1 MKKRILVFIAAIL
14 LLSGCSTKTIDLQ
27 NTINQALAESTAEKL
42 FSNNM
47 NKQLYSY
54 YLPTNIGRYQST
66 QSTNVF
72 CDRGRKFIM
81 NLNVANIIQ
90 DAYYKDQEAEQAT
103 SFKEPIAQL
112 DGGYAD
118 GQESYH
124 AYTVSVYDQQGYYI
138 TVFESDVVEFYAV
151 SNACSVAA
159 LCKDMMRIARSL
171 KVNVTEVKN
180 MYSHKQ
186 NVDYKS
192 EKIELFEQLVPESG
206 RVEELFDNKND
217 DTDDASEKNED
228 GPKQITNAEDAI
240 E

>member
-1 MKKRILVFIAAIL
+1 MKKKIFAFIGIL

-27 NTINQALAESTAEKL
+27 NTLNQTMAETTAEKV
-42 FSNNM
+42 FNNNM

-72 CDRGRKFIM
+72 SDRGRKFIM

-90 DAYYKDQEAEQAT
+90 EAYYKDQEAEQTT
-103 SFKEPIAQL
+103 SFKDPIAQL
-112 DGGYAD
+112 EGGYED
-118 GQESYH
+118 GQKSYH
-124 AYTVSVYDQQGYYI
+124 AYTVSVFDQQGYYI
-138 TVFESDVVEFYAV
+138 TAFESDVVEFYAV
-151 SNACSVAA
+151 SDACSVAE

-171 KVNVTEVKN
+171 KVNVVEVKN
-180 MYSHKQ
+180 TYSNKKT
-186 NVDYKS
+186 VDYKS

-206 RVEELFDNKND
+206 RVEELFENKNED
-217 DTDDASEKNED
+217 IDDASDKNED
-228 GPKQITNAEDAI
+228 GPKQITNAQDAI